1 MSVFKPVY
9 TCFDY
14 CNFVKGLKSRKCE
27 TTSTV
32 LLNNCFAY
40 LKPLEIHKNLRLMF
54 LFLQKTSLES
64 WQRLLGILT
73 ETAWDLS
80 TGLGISVHSVQ
91 SLSHVLLL
99 FATPWTAARQVSLS
113 ITDSWSLLKLMSI
126 ELVMPSNHLIL
137 CRPLL
142 FLPSIFSSIRVF
154 SNESVLHISWL
165 KYCSFS
171 FSINSSNEYSGLIF
185 FRMDS
190 LNLLAVSSP
199 ILQYKRINSLVLS
212 FLYSPT
218 LTSMH
223 DHWKNQSLD

>member
-1 MSVFKPVY
+1 MWDHQHSSFEQLFCLSKAPWNSQEFTIDV
-9 TCFDY
+9 
-14 CNFVKGLKSRKCE
+14 S
-27 TTSTV
+27 
-32 LLNNCFAY
+32 
-40 LKPLEIHKNLRLMF
+40 IHAKNII
-54 LFLQKTSLES
+54 
-64 WQRLLGILT
+64 GILT

-80 TGLGISVHSVQ
+80 TGLRISVRLVQ

-113 ITDSWSLLKLMSI
+113 ISWSLLKLMSI

-154 SNESVLHISWL
+154 SNDSVLHISWL

-185 FRMDS
+185 FRMDW
-190 LNLLAVSSP
+190 LNLLAVQGTLKSL
-199 ILQYKRINSLVLS
+199 LQYHNTKASILWCSAFFIVQLS
-212 FLYSPT
+212 HPYVTTGKAIALIRQIFSR
-218 LTSMH
+218 
-223 DHWKNQSLD
+223 K